1 MFKSARWRSEKN
13 KIKAE
18 FKLQFCATQ
27 ISEFGGDA
35 LTVSV
40 VPGDVGKP
48 TVRLEKATVRGGK
61 CRWENPAYVT
71 VKFDV
76 DQRTGKLA
84 EKIYHFRVST
94 GSAKAGFLDEASI
107 DFAKYAE
114 ATKPFSAS
122 LPLQNLNSAVLHIW
136 IQRIQ
141 EDGDQRDVEEYEG
154 LKTRSQDGSLNSYLN
169 NEDIN
174 KNSHTEDGLSHEAE
188 KNGEANGDHRASS
201 GSDITLSS
209 SESSS
214 GLDSP
219 IENGIRNN
227 IDHQPNGFLSPLSH
241 APISCKSPTHEGNQT
256 SPWKWSLQS
265 DNVLTTDDSRAGGLL
280 LGRSKKE
287 ADAEIDELKTELSGL
302 ARRADMSDMELQ
314 TLRRQIAKE
323 NKRSHDLMGEISSLK
338 EERDEWKVECEKL
351 KGFQKHMDDGKVKN
365 KLQFEGGGLR
375 SLLEEMR
382 QELNYEKDLNA
393 NLRLQLQKTQE
404 SNTELILAVQDLEEM
419 LDQKNCEVSD
429 IYTESESKKAEEM
442 KTTCSKCRVEED
454 EELKALEDLV
464 RDQNNDRRAYM
475 LEQKVMELYNE
486 IEFHL
491 RDKDELG
498 MQMEQLALDYEILKQ
513 ENHDLSHKLE
523 QSQLQEQLRIQH
535 KCSSSAATIND
546 LEKKIESL
554 GNELK
559 QQSVEHSNTLVAI
572 GELESHVRSLEEE
585 LEKQGQDFEADL
597 EAMMLSKVEQEQRAI
612 RAEEALRKM
621 RLRNANTAE
630 KLQEE
635 FGRLSK
641 QMASTFEA
649 NEKVAMNALAEAS
662 ELRSQGSHLE
672 EALQK
677 ANEELRSVRENYEEK
692 LRELSHQIKSNSSQI
707 EQMISE
713 LETKSKQLERQ
724 KKNEDTKFESFSQEI
739 EMLKSEIDRLKE
751 ENNNLKGQAGQVET
765 MRVELDQMKTLVR
778 ETEMLIQT
786 RNTERNELEST
797 VVLAKKE
804 SDKLVDE
811 LEKMRNAKEEKE
823 TLLGLLQS
831 ELQKLKVECNDLEHS
846 CNDLKHS
853 LAEGELEKEK
863 LRKQVLQLKGELK
876 KEEACNNSEKKLK
889 HNNGRMATVGGNKIA
904 SKTKLNSVPHD
915 SAEVANLKEKIK
927 LLERQIKLNENALE
941 TSENS
946 FLQKEQDF
954 CNRILELENRLEEL
968 NHLETCQ
975 KVNDSRND
983 AASRGGT
990 FEETRTRADN
1000 LAEGNSK
1007 ELSINSNESSFET
1020 APKLSTVCNGD
1031 GNLDKL
1037 LTELSTF
1044 KEKNKSMESELKDM
1058 QDRYSE
1064 ISLKFAEVEGERQQ
1078 LVMTV
1083 RNLKNAKR
1091 N

>member
-1 MFKSARWRSEKN
+1 M
-13 KIKAE
+13 
-18 FKLQFCATQ
+18 T
-27 ISEFGGDA
+27 IS
-35 LTVSV
+35 VI
-40 VPGDVGKP
+40 PGDVGKP
-48 TVRLEKATVRGGK
+48 TLRLEKATVRGGK

-76 DQRTGKLA
+76 DQKTGKFT

-94 GSAKAGFLDEASI
+94 GLTKAGLFGEVSI

-114 ATKPFSAS
+114 TTKPFSAS
-122 LPLQNLNSAVLHIW
+122 LPLQNSNSAVLHIW

-141 EDGDQRDVEEYEG
+141 EDADQRDVGEYEG
-154 LKTRSQDGSLNSYLN
+154 LKTRSQDESLSSYLN
-169 NEDIN
+169 NEDVN
-174 KNSHTEDGLSHEAE
+174 KNSQTEDGLSDEAE
-188 KNGEANGDHRASS
+188 RNGETNGDHRTSS

-209 SESSS
+209 YESSS
-214 GLDSP
+214 GLESP

-227 IDHQPNGFLSPLSH
+227 IHQQPNGFLSPLNH
-241 APISCKSPTHEGNQT
+241 APVSHKSPAREENLTF
-256 SPWKWSLQS
+256 PWKWSMQS
-265 DNVLTTDDSRAGGLL
+265 DHVSTTDDSGVNGRV
-280 LGRSKKE
+280 LGRSRKE
-287 ADAEIDELKTELSGL
+287 ADIEIEELKTELSVL
-302 ARRADMSDMELQ
+302 TRRADMSDMELQ
-314 TLRRQIAKE
+314 TLRKQIVKE
-323 NKRSHDLMGEISSLK
+323 NKRSQDLMGEISSLK
-338 EERDEWKVECEKL
+338 AERDEWRAECEKL
-351 KGFQKHMDDGKVKN
+351 KGFQRHVDDAKVKN
-365 KLQFEGGGLR
+365 KLQFEGGDMR
-375 SLLEEMR
+375 ALLEEMR

-419 LDQKNCEVSD
+419 LEHKNCEMSD
-429 IYTESESKKAEEM
+429 LHTESVSKKAEVM
-442 KTTCSKCRVEED
+442 KITCSKCQIEED

-464 RDQNNDRRAYM
+464 NDQKNDRKAYM

-486 IEFHL
+486 IELHM
-491 RDKDELG
+491 RDKDEVA

-513 ENHDLSHKLE
+513 GNHDLSRKLE
-523 QSQLQEQLRIQH
+523 QSQLQEQLKIQH
-535 KCSSSAATIND
+535 GCSSSTATINE
-546 LEKKIESL
+546 LENKIEGL
-554 GNELK
+554 ENELK
-559 QQSVEHSNTLVAI
+559 QQSPEYSNTLATI
-572 GELESHVRSLEEE
+572 RELQSHVRSLEEE

-597 EAMMLSKVEQEQRAI
+597 EAMTLSKVEQEQRAI

-621 RLRNANTAE
+621 RLRNAHTAE

-649 NEKVAMNALAEAS
+649 NENVALKALAEAS
-662 ELRSQGSHLE
+662 ELRSQRSHLE

-692 LRELSHQIKSNSSQI
+692 LQELSHQIKSNSSQI

-713 LETKSKQLERQ
+713 LETKSQQLEHQ
-724 KKNEDTKFESFSQEI
+724 KKNEDMKSESFSQEI
-739 EMLKSEIDRLKE
+739 QILKSEIDRLIG
-751 ENNNLKGQAGQVET
+751 ENSNLKEQAGQVET

-778 ETEMLIQT
+778 ETEKLIQT

-804 SDKLVDE
+804 SDTLLDE
-811 LEKMRNAKEEKE
+811 LEKLRNVNNEKE

-831 ELQKLKVECNDLEHS
+831 ELQKLKVECNDL
-846 CNDLKHS
+846 KQS
-853 LAEGELEKEK
+853 LTEDEIEKEK

-889 HNNGRMATVGGNKIA
+889 HNNGRVATIGGNKA
-904 SKTKLNSVPHD
+904 VPKPKLNPVPHG
-915 SAEVANLKEKIK
+915 SAEVANLREKIK
-927 LLERQIKLNENALE
+927 MLERQIKLNENALE

-946 FLQKEQDF
+946 FLQKEEEF

-968 NHLETCQ
+968 NHLETSQ
-975 KVNDSRND
+975 KVTDGRND
-983 AASRGGT
+983 TASHGGIS
-990 FEETRTRADN
+990 EETRKTPDN
-1000 LAEGNSK
+1000 LSNK
-1007 ELSINSNESSFET
+1007 LSVNSNKNSFET
-1020 APKLSTVCNGD
+1020 APKLSTVGD
-1031 GNLDKL
+1031 SNGNLDKL
-1037 LTELSTF
+1037 LTELSTL
-1044 KEKNKSMESELKDM
+1044 KEKNQSMESELKDM
-1058 QDRYSE
+1058 QERYSE